1 MKKVIAIA
9 LATLA
14 IGTSL
19 ASCGKYECEICGTT
33 VEGKSYKIEHEGK
46 KAKVCEDCK
55 DLYEALSDLAAEFN

>member
-9 LATLA
+9 LVTLTLGA
-14 IGTSL
+14 SL
-19 ASCGKYECEICGTT
+19 ASCKYECEICGTT
-33 VEGKSYKIEHEGK
+33 VEGKSYKIEYEGK